1 MYNKVKHVRLLATVD
16 AHQGADRDPEVPVEV
31 YW

>member
-1 MYNKVKHVRLLATVD
+1 MDFDHRLGLATAD
-16 AHQGADRDPEVPVEV
+16 AHQGADHGPEVLIEV

>member
-1 MYNKVKHVRLLATVD
+1 MDVDHRPGLATAD
-16 AHQGADRDPEVPVEV
+16 AHQGVDRGLEILVEV